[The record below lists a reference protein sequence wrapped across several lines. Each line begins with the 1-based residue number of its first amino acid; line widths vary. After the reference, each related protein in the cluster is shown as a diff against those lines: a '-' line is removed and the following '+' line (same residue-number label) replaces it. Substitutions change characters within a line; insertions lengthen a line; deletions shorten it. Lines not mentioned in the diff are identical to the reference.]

1 VTRLADVYRAL
12 VRTSLA
18 EQLQYRAAN
27 VIWMLGL
34 VLEPLVFLVVWSTV
48 ARGAGGSVAGF
59 EPRDFAAY
67 YIALLLVNHLT
78 FSWVMHE
85 FEFFIQSGQ
94 LSFRLLRPIHPIH
107 GDLADNLAYKAL
119 MLVILLPVA
128 GALALAFEPRFP
140 LGPGLA
146 LALPALALG
155 FAVRFLLEWTLALA
169 AFWTTRVT
177 ALNQSYFAV
186 LAFLSGRV
194 APLPLLPD
202 ALRAAADVLPFYWMI
217 GFPVELAVGRVPDDR
232 VLAGFAAQ
240 AAWVGASAALLALV
254 WARAVRRHAAV
265 GQ

>member
-1 VTRLADVYRAL
+1 MTHLLPVYRTL
-12 VRTSLA
+12 LRISLA
-18 EQLQYRAAN
+18 EQLQYRVAN
-27 VIWMLGL
+27 AIWMLGL

-48 ARGAGGSVAGF
+48 ARGEGGSVAGF
-59 EPRDFAAY
+59 GPRDFAAY
-67 YIALLLVNHLT
+67 YIALLFVNHLT

-119 MLVILLPVA
+119 MLALLVPA
-128 GALALAFEPRFP
+128 AAALAFAFEPRFP
-140 LGPGLA
+140 LGPGL
-146 LALPALALG
+146 LLVLPALALG
-155 FAVRFLLEWTLALA
+155 FALRFLFEWTLALA

-177 ALNQSYFAV
+177 ALNQIYFAV
-186 LAFLSGRV
+186 LMFMSGRV

-202 ALRAAADVLPFYWMI
+202 GLRAAADALPFYWMI
-217 GFPVELAVGRVPDDR
+217 GFPVELAVGRVPEGR

-240 AAWVGASAALLALV
+240 GAWIAAGAGLLALV
-254 WARAVRRHAAV
+254 WRRAVRRHAAV